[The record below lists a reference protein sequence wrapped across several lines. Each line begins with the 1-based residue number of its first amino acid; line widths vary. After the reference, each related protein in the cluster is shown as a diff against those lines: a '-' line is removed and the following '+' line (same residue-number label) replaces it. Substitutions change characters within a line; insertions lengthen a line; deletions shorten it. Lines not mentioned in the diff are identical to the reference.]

1 MPMRR
6 LPIHLLSRIK
16 RACHALGD
24 LDVKDTAARGTVCHS
39 RSRLKPL
46 LLALCCCTFAHDLMT
61 VASQGQFR
69 RTPISYPITDAGSK
83 LNLYVEGASKKLN
96 PRVLGP
102 LAKIDGPTRRL
113 LALRMYLRGENT
125 LVLRWS
131 WSAQEIQAY
140 KRSTDYK
147 NAIAEVEK
155 VRTKFAELNPGYSLH
170 VNTEVRS
177 LEAQIKNWNE
187 TKSVQAAGDELLA
200 AALTEISGPAYKE
213 VPDRP
218 SLLRFERFLKNHK
231 VVPVPTVA
239 VPGLSPHGQLRAFD
253 FQIQQGDKLIA
264 GTDAALIKDVWD
276 GQGWTQKLRT
286 AVTAASRKFTGPLSS
301 PREPWHYTYTP

>member
-1 MPMRR
+1 MA
-6 LPIHLLSRIK
+6 
-16 RACHALGD
+16 RAIDRH
-24 LDVKDTAARGTVCHS
+24 T
-39 RSRLKPL
+39 RSRLAPL
-46 LLALCCCTFAHDLMT
+46 LLALCCVTCTHALTT
-61 VASQGQFR
+61 VVSQRQLR
-69 RTPISYPITDAGSK
+69 RTPIKYVITDAGSK
-83 LNLYVEGASKKLN
+83 LDLYIEGASKKLD
-96 PRVLGP
+96 PRVLGA
-102 LAKIDGPTRRL
+102 LAKVDGTTRRL
-113 LALRMYLRGENT
+113 LALRMYLRSQNT
-125 LVLRWS
+125 LISRWS
-131 WSAQEIQAY
+131 WSAAEIQAY
-140 KRSTDYK
+140 RQSTEYK

-155 VRTKFAELNPGYSLH
+155 VRKKFAELNPGYSLH

-200 AALTEISGPAYKE
+200 SALREISDRAYKE
-213 VPDRP
+213 VPVRP
-218 SLLRFERFLKNHK
+218 SLLRFERFLMNHK

-286 AVTAASRKFTGPLSS
+286 AVMAASRKFTGPLSS